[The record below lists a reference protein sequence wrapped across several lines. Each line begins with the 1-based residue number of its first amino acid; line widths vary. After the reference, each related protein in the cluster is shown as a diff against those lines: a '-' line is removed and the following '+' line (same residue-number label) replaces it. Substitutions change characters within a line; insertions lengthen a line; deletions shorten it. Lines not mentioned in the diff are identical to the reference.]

1 LECKITIFC
10 SNRQTVLN
18 LFKLYDK
25 LVLEIV
31 CVQKKYHKKFVGFV
45 KNTAKNTTFAIQKK
59 L

>member
-1 LECKITIFC
+1 
-10 SNRQTVLN
+10 
-18 LFKLYDK
+18 LYDK